1 MRTRTLG
8 LWAIALLAAVGGVA
22 VGLGA
27 LARLDGFSARAT
39 PSAAERIVARAVRG
53 WAVPRGARGASNPVA
68 FTSAVWAEGRAH
80 FADHCAT
87 CHANDGSGQTEI
99 GQNLYPKAPDM
110 RLPDTQRLTD
120 GELYWII
127 ANGVRLTGMPAW
139 GEGGPNDEVTWTLV
153 HFVRHLSELTTEQLR
168 EMKALNPKTPEEI
181 KEEQDDQ
188 DFLSGRDTDV
198 STGAPSHRQHKET
211 P

>member
-1 MRTRTLG
+1 MRTRTLA
-8 LWAIALLAAVGGVA
+8 LSALSLLLASVGALV
-22 VGLGA
+22 A
-27 LARLDGFSARAT
+27 LARLDGLSARAT
-39 PSAAERIVARAVRG
+39 PSAAERIVARAARG
-53 WAVPRGARGASNPVA
+53 WAVPRGARSASNPVA
-68 FTSAVWAEGRAH
+68 FTPAVWAEGRAH

-110 RLPDTQRLTD
+110 RLPETQRLAD

-139 GEGGPNDEVTWTLV
+139 GEGGPDDEPTWTLV
-153 HFVRHLSELTTEQLR
+153 HFIRLLSELTAEQVR
-168 EMKALNPKTPEEI
+168 EMKALNPKTPDEI
-181 KEEQDDQ
+181 KEEREDQ
-188 DFLSGRDTDV
+188 EFLSGHDTDV
-198 STGAPSHRQHKET
+198 GVSDESHHQHKET